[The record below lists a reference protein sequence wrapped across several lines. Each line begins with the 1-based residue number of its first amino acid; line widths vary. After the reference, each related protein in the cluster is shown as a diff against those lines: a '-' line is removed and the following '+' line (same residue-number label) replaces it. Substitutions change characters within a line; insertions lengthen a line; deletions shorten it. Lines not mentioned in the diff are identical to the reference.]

1 MFLSIGV
8 NVSRFWRFSHSQQ
21 VLNLEVLSAISFF
34 LCLFSA
40 GCGCVLVGAGVCEGS
55 GERVGNSFQ
64 GLEIRKYLLRCH
76 SKATSHVKTNL
87 LGKKC
92 TCSGAF

>member
-1 MFLSIGV
+1 M
-8 NVSRFWRFSHSQQ
+8 
-21 VLNLEVLSAISFF
+21 
-34 LCLFSA
+34 
-40 GCGCVLVGAGVCEGS
+40 LVGVGVCEGR

-92 TCSGAF
+92 TCSGEF